1 MHSRL
6 FNLFVAIIGG
16 LGVLLIASQAGA
28 ADVSIANTSSNTSN
42 NVAAMRGFDPA
53 VMMGMNDPHPDTA
66 NMSGYLNGST
76 EFGFGLG
83 SGTSDK
89 TICFMKTNCT
99 FMGEQFFTNGGDSD
113 MSVAA
118 AFPEGGSVALPTMP
132 GATQAGGYYFLNY
145 VEDGDDGTG
154 TPLFMQGL
162 KNENL
167 SGAVDAG
174 VDCDTRTA
182 LIGQARCNENDFG
195 FHQELAML
203 GGAGQGGMGGMGG
216 SGTGPGGMNGMGRGD
231 GDQLFDLFFSIDALV
246 DANGDLLGE
255 AVGTFTQDYTD
266 VTNGMGSTGSCTG
279 SFTYSTA
286 AGYSGPTGECP

>member
-1 MHSRL
+1 MHFRL
-6 FNLFVAIIGG
+6 FNLFVA
-16 LGVLLIASQAGA
+16 LTGVAGMLLLASQALA
-28 ADVSIANTSSNTSN
+28 ADVAISNTSSNTSN
-42 NVAAMRGFDPA
+42 NLAAMRGFDPA
-53 VMMGMNDPHPDTA
+53 VMLGMNDPHPDTSD
-66 NMSGYLNGST
+66 MSGYLNGST

-89 TICFMKTNCT
+89 TICFMKANCT
-99 FMGEQFFTNGGDSD
+99 FMGEQFFTNGGDND
-113 MSVAA
+113 MSVAS
-118 AFPEGGSVALPTMP
+118 AFPEGGSGALPTMP
-132 GATQAGGYYFLNY
+132 GTTQAGGYYFLNY

-162 KNENL
+162 QNDNL
-167 SGAVDAG
+167 SGAVGAG

-195 FHQELAML
+195 FEQELAL
-203 GGAGQGGMGGMGG
+203 LTAPDQGGYD
-216 SGTGPGGMNGMGRGD
+216 GTNGPDGRGL
-231 GDQLFDLFFSIDALV
+231 GDQVFDLFFSIDALV

-266 VTNGMGSTGSCTG
+266 ITNGIGSTGSCTG

-286 AGYSGPTGECP
+286 DGYTGPTGECP